1 LFASWK
7 LALHTVE
14 MAPVDLDALVLSEAV
29 VAEKFIVPSAG
40 SPIEPLLQP
49 IPLSDTLA
57 VSHAEP
63 SSIEDR

>member
-1 LFASWK
+1 
-7 LALHTVE
+7 